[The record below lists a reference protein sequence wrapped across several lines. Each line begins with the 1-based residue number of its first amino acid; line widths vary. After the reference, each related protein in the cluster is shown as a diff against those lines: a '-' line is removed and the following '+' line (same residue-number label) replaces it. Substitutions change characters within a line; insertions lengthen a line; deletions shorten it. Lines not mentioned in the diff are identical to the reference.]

1 MMWLPEMKIYK
12 ESIIINPECLDEL
25 KENEK
30 LQQDDEFILSI
41 KNWIGDPEKVLNE
54 VLENTGYTN
63 YELLLSTKNSANC
76 SVYKITKIDWQIF
89 KM

>member
-1 MMWLPEMKIYK
+1 MKIYK

-25 KENEK
+25 KENEE

-63 YELLLSTKNSANC
+63 YELLLNTKNSANC
-76 SVYKITKIDWQIF
+76 SVYKITKID
-89 KM
+89 